1 MTTGGAKYW
10 NSGEIPMIGPDI
22 LGGILTSV
30 SDVGLVLS
38 EDGTVQS
45 VLLNSAFTDR
55 TLFENVDGRPVVHLL
70 TPESRAK
77 FETRLQTFVEDGS
90 ARPIEVNHM
99 TPDSRRDLPIRYSF
113 HRIGRAG
120 AVLMLGQDLRP
131 VAEMQQQ
138 LVSAQ
143 LALEQDYESQR
154 DFETRFRVLL
164 DSTPDGVLLVS
175 AQSGLITDANPAA
188 ERLLGQRRAELL
200 KQPLNALFGTSGS
213 ADTLLDR
220 LKTLALSDVGGEI
233 EIALSTGARV
243 GVTPTLFRSAGERVL
258 LCRIAPRAVDRLSPD
273 RLGQMLRGLYDRGPD
288 GIVFTDQRG
297 RILSVNEGFLNL
309 IGTPHDTSVRDTAL
323 SDVLQRGMVD
333 VSVMIQNAQRSG
345 RLRAYA
351 TRTVDSFGAERDV
364 EISVT
369 SFQAG
374 EERLIAFVIRDGRQ
388 SEPSRDGEGTPGL
401 DSVVELVGSST
412 LREIVSETTS
422 VVERMCIE
430 TAIKLTMNN
439 RVAAA
444 EMLGLSRQSL
454 YVKLRK
460 FGMVEQTGD

>member
-1 MTTGGAKYW
+1 MTTGGARYW
-10 NSGEIPMIGPDI
+10 SSGEIPMIGPDI

-45 VLLNSAFTDR
+45 VLLNPAFPER
-55 TLFENVDGRPVVHLL
+55 ALFETIDGRPVVHLL
-70 TPESRAK
+70 TSESRAK
-77 FETRLQTFVEDGS
+77 FETRFQSFLEDGT

-99 TPDSRRDLPIRYSF
+99 TPDSRRDLPMRYSF

-143 LALEQDYESQR
+143 LALEQDYEAQR

-164 DSTPDGVLLVS
+164 DSTPEGILLVS
-175 AQSGLITDANPAA
+175 AHSGLIADANPAA

-200 KQPLNALFGTSGS
+200 KCPFDALFGAPGS
-213 ADTLLDR
+213 ADPLLDR

-233 EIALSTGARV
+233 EVALSTGARV

-258 LCRIAPRAVDRLSPD
+258 LCRIAPRAADRPSPD

-288 GIVFTDQRG
+288 GIVFTDERG

-323 SDVLQRGMVD
+323 SEVLQRGMVD

-345 RLRAYA
+345 RLRSYA
-351 TRTVDSFGAERDV
+351 TRTVDSYGAERDV